1 MSTFGRKSLI
11 WWDYENRSKENAIR
25 FNHTPMDIQLEILT
39 KWFPIGSKCDIY
51 KQWPFSTNTNHKFE
65 RTIIGYVKHT
75 CYYTIEVESIKSDKS
90 TTITGFISKHKKTIN
105 PTNIILRS
113 NELKKI
119 KRESK
124 LDRLG
129 F

>member
-25 FNHTPMDIQLEILT
+25 FYHTPMDIQLEILE
-39 KWFPIGSKCDIY
+39 KWYPIGSKCHVIRPW
-51 KQWPFSTNTNHKFE
+51 KGSEKFNYV
-65 RTIIGYVKHT
+65 ISGYTKHT
-75 CYYTIEVESIKSDKS
+75 SYYSIGVNPSDDDTNWIKDP
-90 TTITGFISKHKKTIN
+90 FLKKQHLN
-105 PTNIILRS
+105 PTKVLISPNDIKR
-113 NELKKI
+113 I

>member
-11 WWDYENRSKENAIR
+11 WWDYENRTKETAIR
-25 FNHTPMDIQLEILT
+25 FNHTPMDIQLEILK
-39 KWFPIGSKCDIY
+39 KWFPIGSKCHVIMPWRGSVKY
-51 KQWPFSTNTNHKFE
+51 NYI
-65 RTIIGYVKHT
+65 IIGYTKHT
-75 CYYTIEVESIKSDKS
+75 CYYSIEVDPTEPDVYKTTQKRTHLNPVKILISD
-90 TTITGFISKHKKTIN
+90 N
-105 PTNIILRS
+105 D
-113 NELKKI
+113 LKRI

>member
-11 WWDYENRSKENAIR
+11 WWDYEDRTKVNAIR
-25 FNHTPMDIQLEILT
+25 FNHTPMDIQLEILE
-39 KWFPIGSKCDIY
+39 KWFPIGSKCDVY
-51 KQWPFSTNTNHKFE
+51 REYHQVAKTHKFDKH
-65 RTIIGYVKHT
+65 IIGYVKHT
-75 CYYTIEVESIKSDKS
+75 CYYSIKIESDVKAKFI
-90 TTITGFISKHKKTIN
+90 TTKNVN
-105 PTNIILRS
+105 PSNIILHP

>member
-11 WWDYENRSKENAIR
+11 WWDYENRTKENAIR
-25 FNHTPMDIQLEILT
+25 FYHTKMNIQLEILE
-39 KWFPIGSKCDIY
+39 KWYPIGSKCHIIRPW
-51 KQWPFSTNTNHKFE
+51 KGSEKFNY
-65 RTIIGYVKHT
+65 IITGYTKHT
-75 CYYTIEVESIKSDKS
+75 NYYSIKVDPLYPDKYKS
-90 TTITGFISKHKKTIN
+90 THKKQHLN
-105 PTNIILRS
+105 PVKVMIS
-113 NELKKI
+113 PDDLKRI